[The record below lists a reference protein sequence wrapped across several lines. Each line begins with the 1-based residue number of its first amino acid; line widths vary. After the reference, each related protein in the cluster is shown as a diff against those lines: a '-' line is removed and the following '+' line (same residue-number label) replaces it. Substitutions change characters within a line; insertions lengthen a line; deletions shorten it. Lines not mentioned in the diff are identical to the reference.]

1 MRDSREISGIH
12 NIHTRFNIKVFSVVQ
27 TGDIEQMNVIQ
38 QETLDFDLNLSELS
52 LGTNISNLS
61 WSLTWF

>member
-38 QETLDFDLNLSELS
+38 QETLDFDLNLPLI
-52 LGTNISNLS
+52 TQN
-61 WSLTWF
+61 WV